1 MRQST
6 KIISIRNVSVFLLY
20 FAGFIIPRPEA
31 LLHAQKINL
40 QPNSEADMKNFVEFK
55 IKNQFLNLPVK
66 NGAPVKRAQFLVDGK
81 LMDEFEIELAE
92 AEPDFFVFIDLS
104 RYSGKT
110 GRLEVADLPE
120 NSRALEL
127 ISPSDEIAGAEN
139 LYREK
144 LRLQFHFSSRR
155 GWLNDPNG
163 LVWYEGE
170 YHLFYQHN
178 PYGWGWGNMHWG
190 HAVSA
195 DLVHWRELPIAIY
208 PHRFNDWVFSGSAV
222 IDAQNKAGFQTSD
235 SPTLVAAFT
244 STGRGEAIAF
254 SHDRG
259 RTFTEFSGNPVVE
272 HVGRDPKVIWHAPT
286 NRWVMAVYHE
296 ESAERWIAF
305 YSSADLKHWTY
316 HSQIAGFFECPEL
329 FEISLDGVTPKWVLY
344 AADGAYRVGQF
355 DGKTFT
361 TETEKIQYSFG
372 DCFYA
377 SQTFSNIP
385 KSDGRRIQIAWGR
398 VDTPG
403 MPFNQCMLFPCEL
416 SLRITPE
423 GPRLFANPVR
433 EIQLLHDQQFFRQ
446 DAEISA
452 GLLEGLQGELWHIK
466 IAVDVRQVS
475 ELSLIIQGTPL
486 RWADDQLKYGEI
498 SIPLAPENHCIHL
511 EILID
516 RTTVEV
522 FANHGRWYAPLR
534 KIGNESTIPLQLTG
548 SGKIDSLE
556 IFGLDSIWE

>member
-1 MRQST
+1 
-6 KIISIRNVSVFLLY
+6 
-20 FAGFIIPRPEA
+20 
-31 LLHAQKINL
+31 
-40 QPNSEADMKNFVEFK
+40 
-55 IKNQFLNLPVK
+55 
-66 NGAPVKRAQFLVDGK
+66 
-81 LMDEFEIELAE
+81 
-92 AEPDFFVFIDLS
+92 
-104 RYSGKT
+104 
-110 GRLEVADLPE
+110 LE
-120 NSRALEL
+120 
-127 ISPSDEIAGAEN
+127 
-139 LYREK
+139 
-144 LRLQFHFSSRR
+144 
-155 GWLNDPNG
+155 
-163 LVWYEGE
+163 WYEGE
-170 YHLFYQHN
+170 DQLFFQHN

-195 DLVHWRELPIAIY
+195 DLVHWCELPIAIY

-222 IDAQNKAGFQTSD
+222 IDAQNTAGFQTSD

-244 STGRGEAIAF
+244 STGRGEVITF

-329 FEISLDGVTPKWVLY
+329 FEISLNGVTPKWVLY

-361 TETEKIQYSFG
+361 PETDKIQFHYG

-377 SQTFSNIP
+377 SQTFNNIP
-385 KSDGRRIQIAWGR
+385 ESDGRRIQIAWGR

-416 SLRITPE
+416 SLRTTPE

-433 EIQLLHDQQFFRQ
+433 EIQLLHDQRFFRQ
-446 DAEISA
+446 EAELSPD
-452 GLLEGLQGELWHIK
+452 LLAEFQGELWHIK
-466 IAVDVRQVS
+466 IAVDARQIS
-475 ELSLIIQGTPL
+475 ELSLVIQARRCAG
-486 RWADDQLKYGEI
+486 
-498 SIPLAPENHCIHL
+498 
-511 EILID
+511 
-516 RTTVEV
+516 
-522 FANHGRWYAPLR
+522 
-534 KIGNESTIPLQLTG
+534 LT
-548 SGKIDSLE
+548 LN
-556 IFGLDSIWE
+556 